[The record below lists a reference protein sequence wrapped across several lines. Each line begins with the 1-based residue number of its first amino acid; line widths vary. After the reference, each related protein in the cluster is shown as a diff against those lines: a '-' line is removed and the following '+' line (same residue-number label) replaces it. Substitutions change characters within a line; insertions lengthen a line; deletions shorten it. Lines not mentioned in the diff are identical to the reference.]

1 MADTQSARNELA
13 RASEPAATRPLRW
26 AAGIVNHASYD
37 DLAECL
43 ASLALQTRLPEGV
56 LVVDTGVD
64 PARLAALRDEH
75 KELAFELHPNRGWGA
90 GVNRVLA
97 WCRDQHPDVEAVLLL
112 NPDVALDPDYAAVLA
127 EALARDP
134 RVAVATGKLLRPGR
148 QELDSAGIRLPRH
161 RRPRDRGSGQRDT
174 GRFDRAEYVFAAS
187 GAAMLVRATAM
198 DSVALDGEV
207 FDEDFFAY
215 HDDTDLCWRVHRFGW
230 EVLYEP
236 RAQAVHGRRWRPD
249 RRFEVDPGVRR
260 HSFKNHYLQI
270 IKNERAPDFV
280 RNLPWIA
287 AWEVARLAFV
297 LLFDR
302 ALLPAYAAAW
312 RAAPVAWAKRRS
324 LERRLQAPRTPA
336 ASRV

>member
-13 RASEPAATRPLRW
+13 RAIDVAESRPLRW
-26 AAGIVNHASYD
+26 AAGIVNHGSYD
-37 DLAECL
+37 DLAACL
-43 ASLALQTRLPEGV
+43 EALAKQIAQPEGV

-64 PARLAALRDEH
+64 PVRLASLQEEH
-75 KELAFELHPNRGWGA
+75 AGLEFELHPNRGWGA

-97 WCRDQHPDVEAVLLL
+97 WGRERHPDVEAVLLL
-112 NPDVALDPDYAAVLA
+112 NPDVALDPDYGAVLA

-161 RRPRDRGSGQRDT
+161 RRPRDRGSGEPDT

-187 GAAMLVRATAM
+187 GAAMLVRSAAM

-249 RRFEVDPGVRR
+249 RRFAIDPRVRR

-270 IKNERAPDFV
+270 IKNERGPDFV

-287 AWEVARLAFV
+287 AWEIARLAFV

-324 LERRLQAPRTPA
+324 LERSLQAPHPPA